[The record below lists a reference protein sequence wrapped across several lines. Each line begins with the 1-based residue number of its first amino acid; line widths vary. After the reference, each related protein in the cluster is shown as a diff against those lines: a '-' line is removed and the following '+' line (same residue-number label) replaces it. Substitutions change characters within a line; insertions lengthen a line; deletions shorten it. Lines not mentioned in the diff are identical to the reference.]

1 MAKRFGLLL
10 MKLAIFLR
18 NSSQHLSILAHAA
31 CAANAA
37 E

>member
-1 MAKRFGLLL
+1 MAKRVGLLL

-18 NSSQHLSILAHAA
+18 NFSQHSGILAHAA

>member
-10 MKLAIFLR
+10 MKLVIFLR
-18 NSSQHLSILAHAA
+18 NFSQHLGILAQAA